1 MNLVIVESPTKAKTI
16 SRFIGRDFLVKSSYG
31 HVRDLPKAELGVD
44 VEHDFQP
51 KYIIPTRARK
61 KVSELKKFAKK
72 ADKIILATDGDRE
85 GEAIAWHLAQ
95 ALEVEKKTTT
105 SKNQDSEKSVEV
117 ERIEFHEITESAIKK
132 ALENPRSIN
141 QNLVDAQQ
149 ARRILDRLVGYKL
162 SPFLWK
168 KISRGLSAGRVQS
181 VAVRLIVEREREIE
195 AFKPQ
200 EYWTVAAKLKTKIA
214 KDETDLSAQAGWFD
228 SLLTKIGENALDK
241 FDIKNQQ
248 EAKKIIDD
256 LAGANYEI
264 SRIERKETI
273 KNPFSPFTT
282 STLQQEGAKKLHF
295 SAKQTMML
303 AQQLYEGIELGKG
316 KPFGLITYMRTDST
330 NLSQESIFGVRDF
343 IGKEFGKSYLS
354 PSPRQ
359 FKTKSKLA
367 QEAHEAI
374 RPTDP
379 SKTPDS
385 IREYLEPN
393 QYKLYNLIW
402 RRFVATQMS
411 SAIVDSVSVE
421 IKANS
426 KNKEFTFKTNG
437 QTLKF
442 DGFLKIYP
450 VKFEEVNLPP
460 IKEGEALDLINLNPE
475 QHFTKPPARYNE
487 ASLVKTLELHD
498 IGRPST
504 YAPTISTIQDRNYAI
519 KDRNRYFHP
528 TEIGIVVND
537 MLVKHFP
544 KIVDIEFTSYM
555 EKSLD
560 EIAHGKVKWVPVI
573 KDFYE
578 PFALNLAKKYEEV
591 SKEAMIEETDE
602 VCEKCGKKMIIRMGR
617 FGKFMACSGF
627 PECKNAKSIVK
638 KEVVPPPDI
647 IPS

>member
-31 HVRDLPKAELGVD
+31 HIRDLPKAELGVD
-44 VEHDFQP
+44 VDHNFQP

-95 ALEVEKKTTT
+95 ALEIEKKTPT
-105 SKNQDSEKSVEV
+105 SKGQDSEKSVAV

-181 VAVRLIVEREREIE
+181 VVVRLIVEREREIE

-200 EYWTVAAKLKTKIA
+200 EYWTVAAKLKTKST
-214 KDETDLSAQAGWFD
+214 KDEAGQFD
-228 SLLTKIGENALDK
+228 SLLTKIGEKTLDK

-248 EAKKIIDD
+248 EAKKIVDD
-256 LAGANYEI
+256 LEGANYEI
-264 SRIERKETI
+264 NKIDEKETT

-316 KPFGLITYMRTDST
+316 KPVGLITYMRTDST

-343 IGKEFGKSYLS
+343 IEKELGKNYLS
-354 PSPRQ
+354 PSLRQ

-379 SKTPDS
+379 YKTPDS
-385 IREYLEPN
+385 IKEHLEPN

-426 KNKEFTFKTNG
+426 KDKEFTFKTNG

-450 VKFEEVNLPP
+450 IKFEEVNLPP

-504 YAPTISTIQDRNYAI
+504 YAPIISTIQDRNYAI

-544 KIVDIEFTSYM
+544 KIVDIEFTSNM

-560 EIAHGKVKWVPVI
+560 EIAHGRVKWIPVI
-573 KDFYE
+573 KDFYG
-578 PFALNLAKKYEEV
+578 PFAENLEKKYNEV

-617 FGKFMACSGF
+617 FGKFLACSGF
-627 PECKNAKSIVK
+627 PDCKNTKSLQKPTPEPTPEQPVAN
-638 KEVVPPPDI
+638 
-647 IPS
+647 